1 MHDSRFRNLIHYLA
15 PIPSRYP
22 AGGKLNKPIRAA
34 IFDIYGTLFISGA
47 GDIGTHKTDLPH
59 VSGLGDVLRQYGIVA
74 SPDRISKRLD
84 QSIRAAHHVKSERG
98 ISYPEIEIDAIWQD
112 ILKWPDRNRIRD
124 FAIAYEWTVN
134 PAFPMPGLDETLRT
148 LRHRGLK
155 MGIISNAQ
163 FFTPL
168 LFEWFLGAPSA
179 HLGFDDDLTLY
190 SYQYGEAKP
199 SHSLFGICADRLRDL
214 GVPPES
220 VVYIGNDMLNDIV
233 PAANAGWQTALF
245 AGDRRSLR
253 LRRNREECLKL
264 NPDLV
269 MTDLRQL
276 LDWI

>member
-1 MHDSRFRNLIHYLA
+1 MHDSRFRHLIHYLA

-22 AGGKLNKPIRAA
+22 AGGGLNKPIRVA
-34 IFDIYGTLFISGA
+34 IFDIYGTLFISDA
-47 GDIGTHKTDLPH
+47 GGIGTPKTDVPR
-59 VSGLGDVLRQYGIVA
+59 VSGLEDVLRQYGIA
-74 SPDRISKRLD
+74 TSPDRISKRLV
-84 QSIRAAHHVKSERG
+84 QSIRTAHHVKKERG
-98 ISYPEIEIDAIWQD
+98 LSYPEIEIDAIWQD

-134 PAFPMPGLDETLRT
+134 PAFPMPGLDETLRS

-168 LFEWFLGAPSA
+168 LFEWFLGAPST

-190 SYQYGEAKP
+190 SYQHGEAKP
-199 SHSLFGICADRLRDL
+199 SHSLFNICANRLRDL
-214 GVPPES
+214 GFPPES
-220 VVYIGNDMLNDIV
+220 VVFIGNDMLNDIV

-253 LRRNREECLKL
+253 LHRNREECLKL
-264 NPDLV
+264 EPDLV
-269 MTDLRQL
+269 LTDLRQL
-276 LDWI
+276 LEWI

>member
-1 MHDSRFRNLIHYLA
+1 VHDSRFRHLIHYLA
-15 PIPSRYP
+15 PLPSRYP
-22 AGGKLNKPIRAA
+22 AGGGLNKPVRAA

-47 GDIGTHKTDLPH
+47 GGIGTPERDLPP
-59 VSGLGDVLRQYGIVA
+59 VAGLDAVLRHYGIAA
-74 SPDRISKRLD
+74 SPDRISKRLG
-84 QSIRAAHHVKSERG
+84 QSIRAAHHAKQERG
-98 ISYPEIEIDAIWQD
+98 ISYPEIEIDALWQD

-124 FAIAYEWTVN
+124 FAIAYEWAVN

-168 LFEWFLGAPSA
+168 LFEWFLGAPPA

-199 SHSLFGICADRLRDL
+199 SPNLFGICANRLRDL
-214 GVPPES
+214 GLPPES

-253 LRRNREECLKL
+253 LRRNREECLKRH
-264 NPDLV
+264 PDLV

>member
-1 MHDSRFRNLIHYLA
+1 MHDSRFRHLIHYLA

-22 AGGKLNKPIRAA
+22 AGGGLNKPIRVA
-34 IFDIYGTLFISGA
+34 IFDIYGTLFISDA
-47 GDIGTHKTDLPH
+47 GGIGTPKTDVPR
-59 VSGLGDVLRQYGIVA
+59 VSGLEDVLRQYGIA
-74 SPDRISKRLD
+74 TSPDRISKRLV
-84 QSIRAAHHVKSERG
+84 QSIRTAHHVKKERG

-134 PAFPMPGLDETLRT
+134 PAFPMPGLDETLRS

-168 LFEWFLGAPSA
+168 LFEWFLGAPST

-190 SYQYGEAKP
+190 SYQHGEAKP
-199 SHSLFGICADRLRDL
+199 SHSLFNICANRLRDL
-214 GVPPES
+214 GFPPES
-220 VVYIGNDMLNDIV
+220 VVFIGNDMLNDIV

-253 LRRNREECLKL
+253 LHRNREECLKL
-264 NPDLV
+264 EPDLV
-269 MTDLRQL
+269 LTDLRQL
-276 LDWI
+276 LEWI

>member
-1 MHDSRFRNLIHYLA
+1 MHDSRFRHLIHYLA

-22 AGGKLNKPIRAA
+22 AGGGLNKPIRAA
-34 IFDIYGTLFISGA
+34 IFDIYGTLFISDA
-47 GDIGTHKTDLPH
+47 GGIGTPKTDVPR
-59 VSGLGDVLRQYGIVA
+59 VSGLEDVLRQYGIA
-74 SPDRISKRLD
+74 TSPDRISKRLV
-84 QSIRAAHHVKSERG
+84 QSIRTAHHVKKEKG

-168 LFEWFLGAPSA
+168 LFEWFLGAPPTD
-179 HLGFDDDLTLY
+179 LGFDDDLTLY
-190 SYQYGEAKP
+190 SYQHGEAKP
-199 SHSLFGICADRLRDL
+199 SHSLFAICADRLRDL
-214 GVPPES
+214 GFPPES
-220 VVYIGNDMLNDIV
+220 VVFIGNDMLNDIV

-253 LRRNREECLKL
+253 LHRNREECLKL
-264 NPDLV
+264 EPDLV
-269 MTDLRQL
+269 LTDLRQL

>member
-1 MHDSRFRNLIHYLA
+1 
-15 PIPSRYP
+15 
-22 AGGKLNKPIRAA
+22 GGRLNKPVRAA

-47 GDIGTHKTDLPH
+47 GGIGTPKTDVPL
-59 VSGLGDVLRQYGIVA
+59 VSGLDDVLRQYGIAA
-74 SPDRISKRLD
+74 SPDRMSKRLA
-84 QSIRAAHHVKSERG
+84 QSIRAAHRTKNERG
-98 ISYPEIEIDAIWQD
+98 VSYPEIEIDVIWQD
-112 ILKWPDRNRIRD
+112 ILKWPDPHRIRD

-168 LFEWFLGAPSA
+168 LFEWFLGAPPV
-179 HLGFDDDLTLY
+179 HLGFDNDLTIY
-190 SYQYGEAKP
+190 SYQHGEAKP
-199 SHSLFGICADRLRDL
+199 SHRLFGICANRLRDL
-214 GVPPES
+214 GFPPES
-220 VVYIGNDMLNDIV
+220 VVYIGNDMLNDIL
-233 PAANAGWQTALF
+233 PASKAGWQTALF

-253 LRRNREECLKL
+253 LRRNRDECLKL
-264 NPDLV
+264 QPDLV

>member
-22 AGGKLNKPIRAA
+22 AGGRLNKPVRAA

-47 GDIGTHKTDLPH
+47 GGIGTPKTDVPL
-59 VSGLGDVLRQYGIVA
+59 VSGLEDVLRQYGIVA
-74 SPDRISKRLD
+74 SADRISERLV
-84 QSIRAAHHVKSERG
+84 QSIQAAHHLKKELG
-98 ISYPEIEIDAIWQD
+98 IPYPEIEIDVIWQD

-168 LFEWFLGAPSA
+168 LFDWFLGAPPT
-179 HLGFDDDLTLY
+179 HLGFDDSLTLY
-190 SYQYGEAKP
+190 SFRHGEAKP
-199 SHSLFGICADRLRDL
+199 SHNLFEICADRLL
-214 GVPPES
+214 GLGFPPES
-220 VVYIGNDMLNDIV
+220 VVYIGNDMQNDIV
-233 PAANAGWQTALF
+233 PAANAGWQTGLF

-253 LRRNREECLKL
+253 LRRNRKECLKRH
-264 NPDLV
+264 PDLV
-269 MTDLRQL
+269 ITDLRQL

>member
-1 MHDSRFRNLIHYLA
+1 MHDSRFRHLIRYLA

-22 AGGKLNKPIRAA
+22 AGGRLNKPIQAA
-34 IFDIYGTLFISGA
+34 IFDVYGTLFISGA
-47 GDIGTHKTDLPH
+47 GGIGTPKTDVPP
-59 VSGLGDVLRQYGIVA
+59 VPGLDDVLRQYGIVA
-74 SPDRISKRLD
+74 SADRIAKRLV
-84 QSIRAAHHVKSERG
+84 QSIQAAHQNKKERG
-98 ISYPEIEIDAIWQD
+98 IPYPEIEIDAVWQD

-124 FAIAYEWTVN
+124 FAIAYEWMVN

-168 LFEWFLGAPSA
+168 LFEWFLGALPA
-179 HLGFDDDLTLY
+179 HFGFDEGLTLY
-190 SYQYGEAKP
+190 SYQYGQAKP
-199 SHSLFGICADRLRDL
+199 SHSLFEICGSRLRDL

-220 VVYIGNDMLNDIV
+220 VVYIGNDMLNDIL
-233 PAANAGWQTALF
+233 PAAKAGWQTALF

-253 LRRNREECLKL
+253 WRRNREECQLRH
-264 NPDLV
+264 PDLV
-269 MTDLRQL
+269 ITDLRQL

>member
-1 MHDSRFRNLIHYLA
+1 MHDSRFRHLIQYLA
-15 PIPSRYP
+15 PIPSRYS
-22 AGGKLNKPIRAA
+22 AGGDLKKPVRAA

-47 GDIGTHKTDLPH
+47 GGIGTPKTDVPRA
-59 VSGLGDVLRQYGIVA
+59 SGLEDVLRRYGIAA
-74 SPDRISKRLD
+74 SPDRMSKRLA
-84 QSIRAAHHVKSERG
+84 QSIRAAHHTINKRG
-98 ISYPEIEIDAIWQD
+98 VSYPEIEIDAIWQD
-112 ILKWPDRNRIRD
+112 ILKWPDRHRIRD

-168 LFEWFLGAPSA
+168 LFEWFLGAPPV
-179 HLGFDDDLTLY
+179 HLGFDSDLTIY
-190 SYQYGEAKP
+190 SYQHGEAKP
-199 SHSLFGICADRLRDL
+199 SHSLFDICADRLRDL
-214 GVPPES
+214 GFPPES

-233 PAANAGWQTALF
+233 PASKAGWQTALF

-253 LRRNREECLKL
+253 LRRNREECLKRQ
-264 NPDLV
+264 PDLV

-276 LDWI
+276 LDWV

>member
-1 MHDSRFRNLIHYLA
+1 MHDSRFRHLIHYLA

-22 AGGKLNKPIRAA
+22 AGGGLNKPIRVA
-34 IFDIYGTLFISGA
+34 IFDIYGTLFISDA
-47 GDIGTHKTDLPH
+47 GGIGTPKTDVPR
-59 VSGLGDVLRQYGIVA
+59 VSGLEDVLRQYGIA
-74 SPDRISKRLD
+74 TSPDRISKRLV
-84 QSIRAAHHVKSERG
+84 QSIRTAHHVKKERG

-134 PAFPMPGLDETLRT
+134 PAFPMPGLDETLRS

-168 LFEWFLGAPSA
+168 LFEWFLGAPST

-190 SYQYGEAKP
+190 SYQHGEAKP
-199 SHSLFGICADRLRDL
+199 SHSLFNICANRLRDL
-214 GVPPES
+214 GFPPES
-220 VVYIGNDMLNDIV
+220 VVFIGNDMLNDIV

-253 LRRNREECLKL
+253 LHRNREECLKL
-264 NPDLV
+264 EPDLV
-269 MTDLRQL
+269 LTDLRQL

>member
-1 MHDSRFRNLIHYLA
+1 MHDSRFRHLIHYLA

-22 AGGKLNKPIRAA
+22 AGGGLNKPIRVA
-34 IFDIYGTLFISGA
+34 IFDIYGTLFISDA
-47 GDIGTHKTDLPH
+47 GGIGTPKTDVPR
-59 VSGLGDVLRQYGIVA
+59 VSGLEDVLRQYGIA
-74 SPDRISKRLD
+74 TSPDRISKRLV
-84 QSIRAAHHVKSERG
+84 QSIRTAHHVKKEKG

-134 PAFPMPGLDETLRT
+134 PAFPMPGLDETLRS

-168 LFEWFLGAPSA
+168 LFEWFLGAPST

-190 SYQYGEAKP
+190 SYQHGEAKP
-199 SHSLFGICADRLRDL
+199 SHSLFNICANRLRDL
-214 GVPPES
+214 GFPPES
-220 VVYIGNDMLNDIV
+220 VVFIGNDMLNDIV

-253 LRRNREECLKL
+253 LHRNREECLKL
-264 NPDLV
+264 EPDLV
-269 MTDLRQL
+269 LTDLRQL

>member
-1 MHDSRFRNLIHYLA
+1 MHDSRFRHLMHYLA

-22 AGGKLNKPIRAA
+22 AGGGLNKPIRVA
-34 IFDIYGTLFISGA
+34 IFDIYGTLFISDA
-47 GDIGTHKTDLPH
+47 GGIGTPKTDVPR
-59 VSGLGDVLRQYGIVA
+59 VSGLEDVLRQYGIA
-74 SPDRISKRLD
+74 MSPDRISKRLV
-84 QSIRAAHHVKSERG
+84 QSIRTAHHVKKERG

-134 PAFPMPGLDETLRT
+134 SAFPMPGLDETLRT

-168 LFEWFLGAPSA
+168 LFEWFLGASPT
-179 HLGFDDDLTLY
+179 HLGFDNDLTLY
-190 SYQYGEAKP
+190 SYQHGEAKP
-199 SHSLFGICADRLRDL
+199 SHSLFDICADRLRDL
-214 GVPPES
+214 GFPPES
-220 VVYIGNDMLNDIV
+220 VVFIGNDMLNDIL
-233 PAANAGWQTALF
+233 PAANAGWQTALL

-253 LRRNREECLKL
+253 LHRNREECLKL
-264 NPDLV
+264 EPDLV
-269 MTDLRQL
+269 LTDLRQL

>member
-1 MHDSRFRNLIHYLA
+1 MHDSRFRHLIHYLA

-22 AGGKLNKPIRAA
+22 AGGGLNKPIRVA
-34 IFDIYGTLFISGA
+34 IFDIYGTLFISDA
-47 GDIGTHKTDLPH
+47 GGIGTPKTDVPR
-59 VSGLGDVLRQYGIVA
+59 VSGLEDVLRQYGIA
-74 SPDRISKRLD
+74 TSPDRISKRLL
-84 QSIRAAHHVKSERG
+84 QSIRTAHHVKKERG

-134 PAFPMPGLDETLRT
+134 PAFPMPGLDETLRS

-168 LFEWFLGAPSA
+168 LFEWFLGAPST

-190 SYQYGEAKP
+190 SYQHGEAKP
-199 SHSLFGICADRLRDL
+199 SHSLFNICANRLRDL
-214 GVPPES
+214 GFPPES
-220 VVYIGNDMLNDIV
+220 VVFIGNDMLNDIV

-253 LRRNREECLKL
+253 LHRNREECLKL
-264 NPDLV
+264 EPDLV
-269 MTDLRQL
+269 LTDLRQL
-276 LDWI
+276 LEWI

>member
-1 MHDSRFRNLIHYLA
+1 MHDSRFRHLIHYLA

-22 AGGKLNKPIRAA
+22 TGGGLNKPIRVA
-34 IFDIYGTLFISGA
+34 IFDIYGTLFISDA
-47 GDIGTHKTDLPH
+47 GGIGTPKTDVPR
-59 VSGLGDVLRQYGIVA
+59 VSGLEDVLRQYGIA
-74 SPDRISKRLD
+74 TSPDRISKRLV
-84 QSIRAAHHVKSERG
+84 QSIRTAHHVKKERG

-134 PAFPMPGLDETLRT
+134 PAFPMPGLDETLRS

-168 LFEWFLGAPSA
+168 LFEWFLGAPST

-190 SYQYGEAKP
+190 SYQHGEAKP
-199 SHSLFGICADRLRDL
+199 SHSLFNICANRLRDL
-214 GVPPES
+214 GFPPES
-220 VVYIGNDMLNDIV
+220 VVFIGNDMLNDIV

-253 LRRNREECLKL
+253 LHRNREECLKL
-264 NPDLV
+264 EPDLV
-269 MTDLRQL
+269 LTDLRQL